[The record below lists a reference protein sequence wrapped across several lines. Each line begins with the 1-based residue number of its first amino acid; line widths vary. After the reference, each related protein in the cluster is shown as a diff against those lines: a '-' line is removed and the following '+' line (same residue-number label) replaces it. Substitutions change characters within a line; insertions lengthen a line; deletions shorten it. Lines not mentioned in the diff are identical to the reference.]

1 MTDDELLDN
10 LNDYYASIRPD
21 LGVYLWYTRSRK
33 WEKGKWLDEYESPM
47 YHAVIKKGEDLK
59 LRATSE
65 RLEELKQ
72 VIDFSLYEIN

>member
-21 LGVYLWYTRSRK
+21 LSIYLW
-33 WEKGKWLDEYESPM
+33 LDDYEPSM
-47 YHAVIKKGEDLK
+47 YHAVIKRGEDLK
-59 LRATSE
+59 LRASSE

-72 VIDFSLYEIN
+72 VVDFSLKDIYEIN

>member
-1 MTDDELLDN
+1 MTDDELLVN

-21 LGVYLWYTRSRK
+21 LNIHL
-33 WEKGKWLDEYESPM
+33 WLDKYESPM
-47 YHAVIKKGEDLK
+47 YHAVIRKGKDLK

-72 VIDFSLYEIN
+72 VVDFSLNDIYEIN